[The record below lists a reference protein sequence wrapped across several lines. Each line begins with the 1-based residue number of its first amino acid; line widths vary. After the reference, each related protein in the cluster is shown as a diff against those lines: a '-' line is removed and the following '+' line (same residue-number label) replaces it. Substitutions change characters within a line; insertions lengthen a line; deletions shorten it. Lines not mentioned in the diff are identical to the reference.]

1 MNIYNMIE
9 SISESRQANN
19 IAYVYQGM
27 RSTYHDLILQT
38 NYFAKELIN
47 RNIKKDDKVAILL
60 GNSPEFIQA
69 YLAVLKLGA
78 IAVPLNPAFTETELI
93 YILNDANVKLVISKE
108 EQQDKLFSVKSS
120 CPKCE
125 HVIAID
131 RLNQR
136 KICTDSYNSPDFSE
150 NDPAVIL
157 YTSGTTGNP
166 KGAIITH
173 RNLIENVK
181 DFSSMIEL
189 HESDKMIAVLP
200 MFHSFCLT
208 ICVNMILLNGA
219 TTIIVP
225 KFTPAEL
232 VNIIKNEKAT
242 LIAAV
247 PTVYNYLHQ
256 LSNVSA
262 KDFTSLRACISGGS
276 SIPLELLQSLQEKLQ
291 LNILEGYGLSETS
304 PVLTFNPYGG
314 LCKPGSVGIDLP
326 SVETKI
332 FNETGEEVL
341 VGELGEVV
349 AKGPNV
355 MKSYFNKIEETE
367 KAFTNGWFKTGDLGK
382 KDEDG
387 YLFLLDR
394 KKDVIITNG
403 YNVYPREI
411 EEQLYKHPN
420 ITEAAVVGKP
430 DLLVG
435 ENVCAYIVVNQNVK
449 EEDIKSF
456 CHKFLIHYKVPKQI
470 YFVDELP
477 KNSTGKILKRNL
489 R

>member
-1 MNIYNMIE
+1 MNIYNLIE
-9 SISESRQANN
+9 TIANSRQSKN
-19 IAYVYQGM
+19 IAYVYEGES
-27 RSTYHDLILQT
+27 STYDELMIQT
-38 NYFAKELIN
+38 NRFAMELIN
-47 RNIKKDDKVAILL
+47 RKIKKDDKVAVLL

-69 YLAVLKLGA
+69 YLAILKIGA
-78 IAVPLNPAFTETELI
+78 IAVPLNPAFTENELI
-93 YILNDANVKLVISKE
+93 YILNDANVKLVVTKE
-108 EQQDKLFSVKSS
+108 EQQNKLFSVKRT
-120 CPKCE
+120 CPICE
-125 HVIAID
+125 HIIAIES
-131 RLNQR
+131 LNEQ
-136 KICTDSYNSPDFSE
+136 TYSNDLYNSPVFSE
-150 NDPAVIL
+150 NDTAVIL

-173 RNLIENVK
+173 LNLLENAK

-189 HESDKMIAVLP
+189 HETDKMIAVLP

-225 KFTPAEL
+225 KFNPIEL

-247 PTVYNYLHQ
+247 PTIYNYLHQ
-256 LSNVSA
+256 LTNVTSE
-262 KDFTSLRACISGGS
+262 DFTSLRACISGGS
-276 SIPLELLQSLQEKLQ
+276 SIPVELLQSLKEKFK

-314 LCKPGSVGIDLP
+314 LSKPGSVGIDLP
-326 SVETKI
+326 SVKTKI
-332 FNETGEEVL
+332 FNEAGEEVL
-341 VGELGEVV
+341 AGELGEVV

-355 MKSYFNKIEETE
+355 MKGYYNQLEETE
-367 KAFTNGWFKTGDLGK
+367 KAFTNGWFKTGDIGK

-420 ITEAAVVGKP
+420 IIEAAVVGKP
-430 DLLVG
+430 DLLEG
-435 ENVCAYIVVNQNVK
+435 ESVCAYLVVNQDVK
-449 EEDIKSF
+449 ESDIKSF
-456 CHKFLIHYKVPKQI
+456 CHKYLIHYKVPKQI
-470 YFVDELP
+470 YFVEDLP

>member
-9 SISESRQANN
+9 TIANNRQAQN
-19 IAYVYQGM
+19 IAYVFEGVS
-27 RSTYHDLILQT
+27 STYDELMIQT
-38 NYFAKELIN
+38 NRFAKELIN
-47 RNIKKDDKVAILL
+47 RNLKKDDKVAVLL

-69 YLAVLKLGA
+69 YLAILKIGA
-78 IAVPLNPAFTETELI
+78 IAVPLNPAFTENELI
-93 YILNDANVKLVISKE
+93 YILNDANVKLIVTKE
-108 EQQDKLFSVKSS
+108 DQFEKIFSVKSS
-120 CPKCE
+120 CPICE
-125 HVIAID
+125 HIIAIEK
-131 RLNQR
+131 LGEQNNHNY
-136 KICTDSYNSPDFSE
+136 SVNSPRFSE
-150 NDPAVIL
+150 NDAAVIL

-173 RNLIENVK
+173 RNLLENAK

-219 TTIIVP
+219 TIIIVP
-225 KFTPAEL
+225 KFNPVEL
-232 VNIIKNEKAT
+232 VNIIKSEKAT

-247 PTVYNYLHQ
+247 PTIYNYLHQ
-256 LSNVSA
+256 LSNVSSE
-262 KDFTSLRACISGGS
+262 DFTSLRACISGGS
-276 SIPLELLQSLQEKLQ
+276 SIPVELLHSLQIKFK

-314 LCKPGSVGIDLP
+314 LSKPGSVGIDLP
-326 SVETKI
+326 SVKTKI
-332 FNETGEEVL
+332 FNEAGEEVL
-341 VGELGEVV
+341 TGELGEVV

-355 MKSYFNKIEETE
+355 MKGYYNQIEETK

-420 ITEAAVVGKP
+420 IIEAAVVGKS
-430 DLLVG
+430 DLVVG
-435 ENVCAYIVVNQNVK
+435 ESVCAYIVVNQDVK
-449 EEDIKSF
+449 EADIKLF
-456 CHKFLIHYKVPKQI
+456 CQQYLIHYKVPKQF

>member
-9 SISESRQANN
+9 SIANSSQAKN
-19 IAYVYQGM
+19 IAYVYESVS
-27 RSTYHDLILQT
+27 STYDELILKT
-38 NYFAKELIN
+38 NCYAKELIN

-78 IAVPLNPAFTETELI
+78 IAIPLNPAFTETELI
-93 YILNDANVKLVISKE
+93 YILNDANVKLIISKE
-108 EQQDKLFSVKSS
+108 EQEVKLLSVKSS
-120 CPKCE
+120 CPNCE
-125 HVIAID
+125 HVVAIEQV
-131 RLNQR
+131 NQ
-136 KICTDSYNSPDFSE
+136 KNSTVSFTSPVFSE

-181 DFSSMIEL
+181 DFSSMIKL

-225 KFTPAEL
+225 KFNPIEL
-232 VNIIKNEKAT
+232 VDIIKNEKAT

-247 PTVYNYLHQ
+247 PTIYNYINQ

-262 KDFTSLRACISGGS
+262 EDFTSLRACISGGS
-276 SIPLELLQSLQEKLQ
+276 SIPIELLQSLQEKLH

-326 SVETKI
+326 SVKTKI
-332 FNETGEEVL
+332 FNESGEEVL

-355 MKSYFNKIEETE
+355 TMGYYNKVEETE
-367 KAFTNGWFKTGDLGK
+367 KAFTNGWFKTGDIGK

-420 ITEAAVVGKP
+420 IIEAAVVGKP

-435 ENVCAYIVVNQNVK
+435 ESVCAYIVVNQDVK
-449 EEDIKSF
+449 EEEIKNF
-456 CHKFLIHYKVPKQI
+456 CLTYLIHYKVPKHI
-470 YFVDELP
+470 YFVAELP

>member
-9 SISESRQANN
+9 NMANNRQAKN
-19 IAYVYQGM
+19 IAYVYEGES
-27 RSTYHDLILQT
+27 STYDELILQT
-38 NYFAKELIN
+38 NRFANELIN

-78 IAVPLNPAFTETELI
+78 IAVPLNPAFTEHELI
-93 YILNDANVKLVISKE
+93 YIINDANVKLVFAKQ
-108 EQQDKLFSVKSS
+108 EQQDKLLSVKSS
-120 CPKCE
+120 CPKCG
-125 HVIAID
+125 HVISIEQV
-131 RLNQR
+131 NQQ
-136 KICTDSYNSPDFSE
+136 IISHDSYIMPELSE

-166 KGAIITH
+166 KGAVITH
-173 RNLIENVK
+173 HNIIENVN

-225 KFTPAEL
+225 KFNPIEL
-232 VNIIKNEKAT
+232 VDITKNEKAT

-247 PTVYNYLHQ
+247 PTIYNVLDQ
-256 LSNVSA
+256 LANVTPE
-262 KDFTSLRACISGGS
+262 DFTSLRACISGGS
-276 SIPLELLQSLQEKLQ
+276 SIPIELLESLQEKFKI
-291 LNILEGYGLSETS
+291 NMLEGYGLSETS

-314 LCKPGSVGIDLP
+314 LCKPGSVGVDLP
-326 SVETKI
+326 SVKTKI
-332 FNETGEEVL
+332 FNEKGEEAL
-341 VGELGEVV
+341 VGEIGEVV

-355 MKSYFNKIEETE
+355 MKGYYNKVEETE
-367 KAFTNGWFKTGDLGK
+367 KAFNNGWFKTGDLGK

-420 ITEAAVVGKP
+420 IIEAAVVGKP
-430 DLLVG
+430 DIVVG
-435 ENVCAYIVVNQNVK
+435 EIVCAYLVVNQDLK
-449 EEDIKSF
+449 EEEIKNF
-456 CHKFLIHYKVPKQI
+456 CHKYLIHYKVPKQI
-470 YFVDELP
+470 YFMNELP

>member
-1 MNIYNMIE
+1 MNIYNVIE
-9 SISESRQANN
+9 SIANGRQAKN
-19 IAYVYQGM
+19 IAFVYEGVS
-27 RSTYHDLILQT
+27 STYDELILQT
-38 NYFAKELIN
+38 NRFAKELN
-47 RNIKKDDKVAILL
+47 RNINKDDKVAILL

-78 IAVPLNPAFTETELI
+78 IAVPLNPAFTEHELI
-93 YILNDANVKLVISKE
+93 YILNDANVKLVITKE
-108 EQQDKLFSVKSS
+108 DQQDKLLSVKGS
-120 CPKCE
+120 CPICE
-125 HVIAID
+125 HVIAIEQV
-131 RLNQR
+131 NQQ
-136 KICTDSYNSPDFSE
+136 IISNDSYISPILGE

-166 KGAIITH
+166 KGAVITH
-173 RNLIENVK
+173 RNMIENVN

-189 HESDKMIAVLP
+189 DESDKMIAVLP

-225 KFTPAEL
+225 KFNPIVL
-232 VNIIKNEKAT
+232 VDTIKNEKAT

-247 PTVYNYLHQ
+247 PTIYNYINQ
-256 LSNVSA
+256 LSNVSSD
-262 KDFTSLRACISGGS
+262 DFTSLRACISGGS
-276 SIPLELLQSLQEKLQ
+276 SIPIELLQSLQDKFKL
-291 LNILEGYGLSETS
+291 NMLEGYGLSETS

-314 LCKPGSVGIDLP
+314 LCKPGSVGVDLP
-326 SVETKI
+326 SVKTKI
-332 FNETGEEVL
+332 FNEKGEEVL
-341 VGELGEVV
+341 VGEIGEVV

-355 MKSYFNKIEETE
+355 MMGYYNKIEETE

-420 ITEAAVVGKP
+420 IIEAAVVGKP
-430 DLLVG
+430 DLVVG
-435 ENVCAYIVVNQNVK
+435 EIVCAYLVVNQEIK
-449 EEDIKSF
+449 EEEIKNF
-456 CHKFLIHYKVPKQI
+456 CQKYLIHYKVPKQI
-470 YFVDELP
+470 YFINELP
-477 KNSTGKILKRNL
+477 KNSTGKILKRSL
-489 R
+489 

>member
-1 MNIYNMIE
+1 MNIYNMVETIANNG
-9 SISESRQANN
+9 QAKN
-19 IAYVYQGM
+19 IAYVFEGVS
-27 RSTYHDLILQT
+27 STYDELILHT
-38 NYFAKELIN
+38 NRFAKELIN

-78 IAVPLNPAFTETELI
+78 IAVPLNPVFTETELI
-93 YILNDANVKLVISKE
+93 YILNDANVKLVITKE
-108 EQQDKLFSVKSS
+108 EQQEKLFSVKSS
-120 CPKCE
+120 CPICE

-131 RLNQR
+131 QLKQQKNS
-136 KICTDSYNSPDFSE
+136 IDSYNSPNISE
-150 NDPAVIL
+150 DDPAVIL
-157 YTSGTTGNP
+157 YTSGTTGNS

-173 RNLIENVK
+173 RNIIENVK
-181 DFSSMIEL
+181 DFSTMIEL
-189 HESDKMIAVLP
+189 HESDKMVAVLP

-219 TTIIVP
+219 TTIIMP
-225 KFTPAEL
+225 KFNPIEL
-232 VNIIKNEKAT
+232 VDIIKNEKAT

-247 PTVYNYLHQ
+247 PTIYNYLHQ
-256 LSNVSA
+256 LSSVSSE
-262 KDFTSLRACISGGS
+262 DFTSLRACISGGS
-276 SIPLELLQSLQEKLQ
+276 SIPIELLQSLQEKFK

-326 SVETKI
+326 SVKTKI
-332 FNETGEEVL
+332 FNEKDEEVL
-341 VGELGEVV
+341 VGEIGEVV

-355 MKSYFNKIEETE
+355 MKGYYNKLDETE

-420 ITEAAVVGKP
+420 IIEAAVVGKP
-430 DLLVG
+430 DLLEG
-435 ENVCAYIVVNQNVK
+435 ESVCAYLVVNQDVY
-449 EEDIKSF
+449 EEEIKNF
-456 CHKFLIHYKVPKQI
+456 CHNYLIHYKVPKQI
-470 YFVDELP
+470 YFVDDLP
-477 KNSTGKILKRNL
+477 KNSTGKILKRSL

>member
-9 SISESRQANN
+9 SIANSRQSKN
-19 IAYVYQGM
+19 IAYVYEGVS
-27 RSTYHDLILQT
+27 STYDELILQT
-38 NYFAKELIN
+38 NRFAKELN
-47 RNIKKDDKVAILL
+47 RNINKDDKVAILL

-78 IAVPLNPAFTETELI
+78 IAIPLNPAFTEHELI
-93 YILNDANVKLVISKE
+93 YILNDANVKLVITKE
-108 EQQDKLFSVKSS
+108 DQHDKLLSVKSS
-120 CPKCE
+120 CPICE
-125 HVIAID
+125 HVIAIEQVD
-131 RLNQR
+131 QQIISN
-136 KICTDSYNSPDFSE
+136 DSYISPILSE

-166 KGAIITH
+166 KGAVITH
-173 RNLIENVK
+173 RNIIENVN
-181 DFSSMIEL
+181 DFSSMIDL
-189 HESDKMIAVLP
+189 DESDKMIAVLP

-225 KFTPAEL
+225 KFNPIEL
-232 VNIIKNEKAT
+232 VDIIKKEKAT

-247 PTVYNYLHQ
+247 PTIYNYINQ
-256 LSNVSA
+256 LSNVSSV
-262 KDFTSLRACISGGS
+262 DFTSLRACISGGS
-276 SIPLELLQSLQEKLQ
+276 SIPIELLQSLQDKFKL
-291 LNILEGYGLSETS
+291 NMLEGYGLSETS

-314 LCKPGSVGIDLP
+314 LCKPGSVGVDLP
-326 SVETKI
+326 SVKTKI
-332 FNETGEEVL
+332 FNEKGEEVL
-341 VGELGEVV
+341 VGEIGEVV

-355 MKSYFNKIEETE
+355 MMGYYNKIEETE

-420 ITEAAVVGKP
+420 IIEAAVVGKP
-430 DLLVG
+430 DLVVG
-435 ENVCAYIVVNQNVK
+435 EIVCAYLVVNQEIK
-449 EEDIKSF
+449 EVEIKNF
-456 CHKFLIHYKVPKQI
+456 CQKYLIHYKVPKQI
-470 YFVDELP
+470 YFINELP